1 MEQYDFDKI
10 VNRCNTRAT
19 KVDALQSMFGS
30 QSLIPLWVADMDFE
44 VCPHIVEALETRM
57 AHHIYGYSCP
67 DEAYWQSI
75 IDWQARRNGFH
86 FTRDEVDYVP
96 GVVKGIGFAVNYF
109 TERGDKVVIQP
120 PVYHP
125 FKMVIE
131 GNGRQVINNPLK
143 RSGDTYSMDLEGL
156 EQIFIEHRP
165 KMLILC
171 NPHNPIGIIWG
182 KEVLASLASLCRRY
196 GVIVVSDE
204 IHGDL
209 GIFGNRHVPFATV
222 SEDAAAISITFG
234 APSKTFNIPG
244 LVSSWTVVKNPE
256 MRRGFFGW
264 LAANE
269 FDEPTFVATIATE
282 AAYTRAEEWLAAAK
296 KYIEENIL
304 AVERYCADNLPGIH
318 PIRPQASFLVWLDC
332 SGLNLNHK
340 QLIDLFVNRAG
351 LALNDGEMFGAEGA
365 HCMRLNVGTNRARIM
380 QALEQ
385 LRSAL

>member
-165 KMLILC
+165 RMLILC

-182 KEVLASLASLCRRY
+182 QVVLASLASLCRRC
-196 GVIVVSDE
+196 GVC
-204 IHGDL
+204 H
-209 GIFGNRHVPFATV
+209 
-222 SEDAAAISITFG
+222 SE
-234 APSKTFNIPG
+234 
-244 LVSSWTVVKNPE
+244 
-256 MRRGFFGW
+256 RGCRC
-264 LAANE
+264 
-269 FDEPTFVATIATE
+269 D
-282 AAYTRAEEWLAAAK
+282 
-296 KYIEENIL
+296 
-304 AVERYCADNLPGIH
+304 
-318 PIRPQASFLVWLDC
+318 
-332 SGLNLNHK
+332 
-340 QLIDLFVNRAG
+340 
-351 LALNDGEMFGAEGA
+351 
-365 HCMRLNVGTNRARIM
+365 
-380 QALEQ
+380 
-385 LRSAL
+385 